1 MAPVVA
7 VFARRLWVQERLT
20 NPTEGAFVQAL
31 APHDLAVVME
41 ASHTCMMT
49 RGVEK

>member
-1 MAPVVA
+1 MVD

-20 NPTEGAFVQAL
+20 NRTGDVLVQAL